1 MSDYVKATNFYAKDA
16 LVSGNPDKI
25 IKGAEID
32 AEYNA
37 IATSITTKANLNSPA
52 FTGIPTAPTAAPGT
66 STTQVATT
74 AFAIANGIPS
84 GGIIMWSG
92 SVLLVPVGFALC
104 DGTNGTPDLRNKFIV
119 GAGSTYAVNATGG
132 SADAIV
138 PSHTHTG
145 TTNSTSLTGT
155 FHTNAQSNIF
165 GAVSSSGIVS
175 STNIVN
181 GFMSGSGAGTANSA
195 VDYSINATHSHA
207 FTTNSTGVSATNA
220 NLPPYL
226 ALAYIMKL

>member
-1 MSDYVKATNFYAKDA
+1 MSNYVKATNFYAKDA

-25 IKGAEID
+25 IKGSEID
-32 AEYNA
+32 DEYNA
-37 IATSITTKANLNSPA
+37 IATSIATKADLNSPT
-52 FTGIPTAPTAAPGT
+52 FTGIPLAPTAAIGT
-66 STTQVATT
+66 NTTQVATT

-92 SVLLVPVGFALC
+92 SVVSIPTGFALC

-119 GAGSTYAVNATGG
+119 GAGSTYSVNATGG

-138 PSHTHTG
+138 PSHTHSATVTDPG
-145 TTNSTSLTGT
+145 HTHSYVTKAASLV
-155 FHTNAQSNIF
+155 QS
-165 GAVSSSGIVS
+165 GS
-175 STNIVN
+175 STPCWY
-181 GFMSGSGAGTANSA
+181 SEASATTGSS
-195 VDYSINATHSHA
+195 
-207 FTTNSTGVSATNA
+207 TTGISVAISTTGVSTTNA